1 MGYWLASTL
10 YALEFSIV
18 LDLFDVCEQIVVW
31 CLAREMFKPNTFVRS
46 LGTDECLFGTKC

>member
-18 LDLFDVCEQIVVW
+18 LDLFDVCEQIVV
-31 CLAREMFKPNTFVRS
+31 
-46 LGTDECLFGTKC
+46 